1 MFAVGEL
8 NYETKVKMSQQKDE
22 LILKCSFNQ
31 KDCDIE
37 KWVNFEG
44 IPENYKKQIKD
55 E

>member
-8 NYETKVKMSQQKDE
+8 NYRAKTKMSQRKDE

-37 KWVNFEG
+37 KLVDFEK
-44 IPENYKKQIKD
+44 IQRMAQN
-55 E
+55 